1 MTAIII
7 ISIYHPSVNSAVGV
21 CWLASAE
28 VIIQVLFT
36 SKRPK
41 RHKIAFPF
49 PFHFRKGNSFNERG
63 GCTKKHKNG
72 NKVFNGKLFNL
83 SSLILNG
90 EKSKYNALFT
100 KTVEH

>member
-1 MTAIII
+1 M
-7 ISIYHPSVNSAVGV
+7 NSAFGLG
-21 CWLASAE
+21 LADYPNTIHLRAAE
-28 VIIQVLFT
+28 EKQNG
-36 SKRPK
+36 
-41 RHKIAFPF
+41 FPF
-49 PFHFRKGNSFNERG
+49 LFDFRKRNFFNERG
-63 GCTKKHKNG
+63 GCTEKHKNG